1 MKYQNK
7 AKTLPIKKDNYY
19 IIIDFDKTITA
30 SKSLDSW
37 MAIIDF
43 SIYGEDCK
51 KEIEKLNETYSP
63 IELDYQIDK
72 KEKEQYMIE
81 WYQKSMDLL
90 YQYGLTKTNLKKA
103 LEKEPLRLRKGA
115 KEFFKTMNE
124 NKIPVII
131 LSAGIGNAIEEF
143 LKSQEIYFD
152 NLHIISN
159 FIQFES
165 DNMQKFNGEL
175 LHSMNKTIEGKL
187 PRNWQEEVNKKQ
199 YAILLRRLNRRHPV

>member
-63 IELDYQIDK
+63 IELDYQIGK
-72 KEKEQYMIE
+72 KEKEQYMVE

-90 YQYGLTKTNLKKA
+90 YQYGLTKTNLQKA
-103 LEKEPLRLRKGA
+103 LTRGSLILREGA
-115 KEFFKTMNE
+115 KEFFKTMHE

-159 FIQFES
+159 FVQFES

-187 PRNWQEEVNKKQ
+187 PKNWQEEVNKKQ
-199 YAILLRRLNRRHPV
+199 YAILLR